1 MRISSSPYI
10 IFLIGRAIAGPGLK
24 RCFLNYCRFLVVASR
39 LLRLVA
45 DGALRSR
52 YRQQLLRVLRARWR
66 EPHILFIYAL
76 KIATHYHYAAIT
88 RALVQVEGKRE
99 VTQCGAFLLAG
110 EAPGRPGSRLGELK
124 SLGILQPAFT
134 LSSPTHCLDLLRG
147 GTKSPHGAPVA
158 LGAWNLAGQCYF
170 PRYDAAP

>member
-1 MRISSSPYI
+1 MQEGRLNNDDASDRFGTNVIPLRMSREELRDGFIRVTQTCYSADAFFERLDAQFIDMDFKFVVHQLPYWASRR
-10 IFLIGRAIAGPGLK
+10 GAWLK

-45 DGALRSR
+45 DESLRSR
-52 YRQQLLRVLRARWR
+52 YRHQLLRVLHARWR

-99 VTQCGAFLLAG
+99 VLPNAG
-110 EAPGRPGSRLGELK
+110 RSFSRVK
-124 SLGILQPAFT
+124 
-134 LSSPTHCLDLLRG
+134 R
-147 GTKSPHGAPVA
+147 
-158 LGAWNLAGQCYF
+158 
-170 PRYDAAP
+170 RAAQAAA